1 MIQTVGSINHYALG
15 LAKMK
20 DTEVGKTMLD
30 GLSVITVVGTLVD
43 MLPSIAAVFTILWT
57 GIRIWE
63 TDTMQ
68 RMLGRK
74 KDAKQEQSPTQSD
87 GDGR

>member
-1 MIQTVGSINHYALG
+1 MTQTAVSTNLCGRGIAD
-15 LAKMK
+15 MK
-20 DTEVGKTMLD
+20 DAEVGKTFLD

-63 TDTMQ
+63 TDTVQ

-74 KDAKQEQSPTQSD
+74 KDAE
-87 GDGR
+87 